1 MILKIRHRGLRAY
14 YENGQTKGL
23 NVDWLPRIDLIL
35 SVLDVATEP
44 DDIAIPALRL
54 HQLKGQQKGIWSL
67 RVTGNWRI
75 IFRFEGADVTD
86 VDLVDYH

>member
-67 RVTGNWRI
+67 RVTGNRRI
-75 IFRFEGADVTD
+75 IFRFEDGDVTD